1 MQLPPGDAR
10 STWRWD
16 LALLAC
22 VALLAFGVRFVYLL
36 QARDCP
42 MFDGVVVDGE
52 SYWAWSDEIVAGDWV
67 GDRIFYQAPL
77 YPYFLAVTKLA
88 VGADLWNVR
97 VVQIALGAL
106 ACGILSLAGAR
117 FFGRAAGIATGL
129 LAALYPPAIFFDGCI
144 QKAGI
149 GFLWMALLLLALA
162 AVRDRPGIARWL
174 AVGLALGAL
183 MLTREET
190 VLLAPVLATWG
201 LLAFRSSPWRR
212 RTAWIAAYVAG
223 LALLLAP
230 VALRNHAVGGELV
243 LTTSQAGPNFWIGNN
258 PRADGTYV
266 PLRPGRHNP
275 AFERQD
281 AFELAEAETGR
292 SLTPAEV
299 SSFWMN
305 KSLAWIRA
313 EPGAWTGLLARK
325 AALLVNAYE
334 VSDADDIYFY
344 ARYASVLRVTFAVW
358 HMGVLV
364 PLAALGIALTW
375 PRRRELVG
383 LYAVLA
389 TLSVGV
395 VLFFVFARYRY
406 PVVSVLLPFAGA
418 GLVETFVRARAGR
431 WRELAL
437 PVAFAA
443 LFAVAANAW
452 KPWPRDH
459 SLAAAWA
466 NSAIVQAR
474 KGDHERAIEL
484 VRRALELK
492 PGSSE
497 YWGNQ
502 GLSWMAL
509 KRFEPASECF
519 QRALDLRPADPAR
532 AHLRLG
538 MALAQSGRLDQ
549 GLAHIDASLA
559 LRPDDREALSYRVTA
574 LVQIGRRADAVTT
587 LRRLVEIAP
596 DDVDAR
602 LKLAWILATAPE
614 DGVRDGARAL
624 ELATAVDRDSGGGD
638 ARVRAVLAAALA
650 EAGRPTEAAAVV
662 RALVRA
668 AEERGGPRAAAPWR
682 EQLARYEKGGAW
694 RAP

>member
-1 MQLPPGDAR
+1 MQTPPADPRA
-10 STWRWD
+10 WRRD
-16 LALLAC
+16 LIGA
-22 VALLAFGVRFVYLL
+22 VGVVLLAFAVRFVYLL

-52 SYWAWSDEIVAGDWV
+52 SYWTWSDEIVAGNWV

-77 YPYFLAVTKLA
+77 YPYFLALTKLA
-88 VGADLWNVR
+88 LGADLWNVR
-97 VVQIALGAL
+97 VVQIALGAV
-106 ACGILSLAGAR
+106 ACGILALAGVR
-117 FFGRAAGIATGL
+117 FFGRAAGIATGV

-144 QKAGI
+144 QKAAI
-149 GFLWMALLLLALA
+149 GFLWMALLLLSLA
-162 AVRDRPGIARWL
+162 AVRARPGFARWL

-183 MLTREET
+183 MLTREES
-190 VLLAPVLATWG
+190 VLLAPVLAAWG
-201 LLAFRSSPWRR
+201 ILAFRDAACTERAGWM
-212 RTAWIAAYVAG
+212 AAYGVG

-230 VALRNHAVGGELV
+230 VALRNRAVGGELV

-281 AFELAEAETGR
+281 AFDLAAAESGR
-292 SLTPAEV
+292 SLTPREV
-299 SSFWMN
+299 SSFWTA

-313 EPGAWTGLLARK
+313 EPRAWLALLVRK
-325 AALLVNAYE
+325 AGLLVNAYE

-344 ARYASVLRVTFAVW
+344 ARYASVLRVPFAVW

-364 PLAALGIALTW
+364 PLAVLGIALTW
-375 PRRRELVG
+375 QRRRELAV
-383 LYAVLA
+383 LHAVLA
-389 TLSVGV
+389 TLSAGV

-418 GLVETFVRARAGR
+418 GLVEAFVRARAGR
-431 WRELAL
+431 WRELAMPIAL
-437 PVAFAA
+437 AA
-443 LFAVAANAW
+443 LAAVAANAW
-452 KPWPRDH
+452 TPWPRDH

-466 NSAIVQAR
+466 NSAVVQAR
-474 KGDHERAIEL
+474 KGDHEYAIVL
-484 VRRALELK
+484 GRRALALK

-497 YWGNQ
+497 YWSNA
-502 GLSWMAL
+502 GLSWLAL
-509 KRFEPASECF
+509 KQFDAAAEAF
-519 QRALDLRPADPAR
+519 QRALDLRPADTAR

-538 MALAQSGRLDQ
+538 LALGQAGRLDQ
-549 GLAHIDASLA
+549 SLTEIDASLA
-559 LRPDDREALSYRVTA
+559 LRPDDREALGYRVTA
-574 LVQIGRRADAVTT
+574 LVQLGRRADAVAT
-587 LRRLVEIAP
+587 LRRLVQIAP
-596 DDVDAR
+596 DDGEAR

-614 DGVRDGARAL
+614 DRVRDGARAL
-624 ELATAVDRDSGGGD
+624 ELATAVDRESGGAD

-650 EAGRPTEAAAVV
+650 EVGRPAEAAEVV

-668 AEERGGPRAAAPWR
+668 AEERGGPRAGVPWR
-682 EQLARYEKGGAW
+682 EQLARYEKGEAW